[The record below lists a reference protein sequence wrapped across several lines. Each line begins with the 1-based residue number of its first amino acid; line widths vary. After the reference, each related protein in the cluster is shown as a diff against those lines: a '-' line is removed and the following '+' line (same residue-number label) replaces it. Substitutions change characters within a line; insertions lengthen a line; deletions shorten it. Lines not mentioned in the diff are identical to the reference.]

1 MPNCAFLVSTCIH
14 CTGCFITTAAESQE
28 LFLVSLESAHI
39 CVVAP
44 VFAGCGVEATEAET
58 CPLFLCSGIWSLL
71 AVISS
76 LLKCSVLSVFVS
88 LGIILTE
95 LSAFNVRKQFSW
107 LQWICWAC
115 LVTRSFHRY
124 CQLHQWQSEASVER
138 AMHQAARYTI
148 AWPNYLVVWH
158 SYGCSTP
165 VAFPSLPRRAV
176 AECSANAAWT

>member
-1 MPNCAFLVSTCIH
+1 M
-14 CTGCFITTAAESQE
+14 
-28 LFLVSLESAHI
+28 SLESAHI

-95 LSAFNVRKQFSW
+95 LSAFNVRKLRKNSFLDCNEFAGHVL
-107 LQWICWAC
+107 LQG
-115 LVTRSFHRY
+115 
-124 CQLHQWQSEASVER
+124 ASID
-138 AMHQAARYTI
+138 I
-148 AWPNYLVVWH
+148 ASCTSDRVKL
-158 SYGCSTP
+158 
-165 VAFPSLPRRAV
+165 A
-176 AECSANAAWT
+176 